1 MMPQISHT
9 QVLLP
14 TQPTLV
20 ATSLP
25 GTNALRPAY
34 DAVAP
39 SVSNP
44 SVSNNSKGTGGYA
57 GSASAPAPSPVV
69 PLLSTP
75 MPASFSTSSASLNA
89 SAMFATQALAQDSGS
104 AETIFAT
111 YDQLV
116 AASLVKYAPS
126 NAALPQPEA
135 LNLFAKLLNEQKTSN
150 TPMAAVAMQQA
161 TKEAAISAPSQA
173 ALQQVVPTPKAA
185 VPKEAPRSSSLARSE
200 ITFAASAYRA
210 TSTRNQIELSDDKVD
225 AISG

>member
-1 MMPQISHT
+1 MMPNISNT
-9 QVLLP
+9 QLFTP

-25 GTNALRPAY
+25 GTNAVRPSY

-57 GSASAPAPSPVV
+57 GNASAPAPIAAAV

-75 MPASFSTSSASLNA
+75 IPASFSTSSASLNA
-89 SAMFATQALAQDSGS
+89 SAIFTTQSLAQDSGS

-126 NAALPQPEA
+126 NAALPQPDA
-135 LNLFAKLLNEQKTSN
+135 VNLFAKLLNEQKSSN
-150 TPMAAVAMQQA
+150 APVATAAVQQVA
-161 TKEAAISAPSQA
+161 KEVLTSVPQA
-173 ALQQVVPTPKAA
+173 ALQQTTPLSKTIT
-185 VPKEAPRSSSLARSE
+185 PKEAPRSSSLARSE
-200 ITFAASAYRA
+200 ITLAASAYRA
-210 TSTRNQIELSDDKVD
+210 TSTRNQVELSDDKVD

>member
-1 MMPQISHT
+1 MPPINNT
-9 QVLLP
+9 QVSLP

-57 GSASAPAPSPVV
+57 GSASAPAQTAAV

-75 MPASFSTSSASLNA
+75 IPASFSTSNASLNA

-135 LNLFAKLLNEQKTSN
+135 LNLFAKMLNEQKASN
-150 TPMAAVAMQQA
+150 
-161 TKEAAISAPSQA
+161 APVVNVTV
-173 ALQQVVPTPKAA
+173 QQVAEEGLEVTGYL
-185 VPKEAPRSSSLARSE
+185 RLLHQLHQR
-200 ITFAASAYRA
+200 R
-210 TSTRNQIELSDDKVD
+210 L
-225 AISG
+225 